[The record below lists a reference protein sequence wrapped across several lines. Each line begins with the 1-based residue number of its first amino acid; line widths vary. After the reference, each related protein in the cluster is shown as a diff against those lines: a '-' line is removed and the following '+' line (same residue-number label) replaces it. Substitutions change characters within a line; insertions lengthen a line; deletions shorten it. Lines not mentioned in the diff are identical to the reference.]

1 MSNKSI
7 DKVVSSKYRSKVA
20 LINSHIEKFKQC
32 AFVIANNTIFPVVTE
47 LTHDITPGYD
57 PYNHYDEI
65 NGRLLILKK
74 ILSYFDKYE
83 VSLSYPLE
91 QTVEKGLDNMLD
103 VKLHYE
109 NCDSI
114 TKLDTYLS
122 NLPRKYSEKTGTN
135 TSNLDFYKTLIH
147 TKESLK
153 ILNIEIEKVASQ
165 YDGSAYQNSAYRHW
179 YNFSW
184 FFNGWF
190 DSDYEYT
197 NVAGYYRLFKNNTVC
212 PLLTNVTN
220 LINMYHG
227 CVNDVQSAK
236 KDHTYLNRIIISNLN
251 DCLRIKI
258 HDNDK
263 DPIHDICIGN
273 VSRFKMSHI
282 QELLESEIS
291 KKLPHSSSSSFDV
304 IVVYCF
310 HSTFTKDCQ
319 SCKCKKNYNINHNCF
334 LFLYDYKFEIITDNS
349 TMRGLFRFEYGNNYV
364 ADYNESMGQ
373 FYLYSPVEIDFADYK
388 KNRIESK
395 MKKLRQTLN
404 KVHDTFNNP
413 K

>member
-7 DKVVSSKYRSKVA
+7 DKVVSSKYRSDVA
-20 LINSHIEKFKQC
+20 IINSHIEKYKQS
-32 AFVIANNTIFPVVTE
+32 ALVFSNSTIVPVITE
-47 LTHDITPGYD
+47 ITHDITPGYD

-74 ILSYFDKYE
+74 FVSYFDEYDA
-83 VSLSYPLE
+83 SLSYPLVR
-91 QTVEKGLDNMLD
+91 TVETELDNMLN
-103 VKLHYE
+103 VNLRYE
-109 NCDSI
+109 QCDSI
-114 TKLDTYLS
+114 SELDDYFS
-122 NLPRKYSEKTGTN
+122 NLPRKVGEKTGKN
-135 TSNLDFYKTLIH
+135 TSTLDFYKALIH
-147 TKESLK
+147 TKESLHN
-153 ILNIEIEKVASQ
+153 LNKELENVACQ
-165 YDGSAYQNSAYRHW
+165 YDGSAYKNSAYRHW

-184 FFNGWF
+184 FFHGWI
-190 DSDYEYT
+190 DSDYEYKNT
-197 NVAGYYRLFKNNTVC
+197 AGYYRLFKNNTVC

-227 CVNDVQSAK
+227 CVSDVSIAK
-236 KDHTYLNRIIISNLN
+236 KDHTYLNRIIKSKLN

-263 DPIHDICIGN
+263 NPVHDICIGN

-282 QELLESEIS
+282 QELLESGIN
-291 KKLPHSSSSSFDV
+291 KKLPKDLSSSFNV

-310 HSTFTKDCQ
+310 HSTFTKECT
-319 SCKCKKNYNINHNCF
+319 SCKCKKNYNIKHNCF

-364 ADYNESMGQ
+364 ADYSDSMSQ
-373 FYLYSPVEIDFADYK
+373 YYLYSPVEIDFADYK
-388 KNRIESK
+388 NNRIESK